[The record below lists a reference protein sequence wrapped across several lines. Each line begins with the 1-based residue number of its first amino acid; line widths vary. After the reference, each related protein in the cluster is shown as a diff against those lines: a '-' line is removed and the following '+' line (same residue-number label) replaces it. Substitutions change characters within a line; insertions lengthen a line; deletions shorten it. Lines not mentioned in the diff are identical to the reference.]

1 MGYEKVS
8 RPDEFNI
15 QNKDE
20 RVTFDSKNLKK
31 ASGSYEFYQNSR
43 STYEEVNDMSEYI
56 SRKEFEQ
63 FEKRIDDNFKHLN
76 SKMDS
81 LPDRFSDKMEIALNQ
96 QLEKIRKERKEDK
109 KSIITWSLTGTGIIV
124 ALLTF
129 LFNFIF

>member
-8 RPDEFNI
+8 RLDVFNI
-15 QNKDE
+15 QTKDE
-20 RVTFDSKNLKK
+20 RVTFDSKHLTK
-31 ASGSYEFYQNSR
+31 ASGSYEFYQNSS
-43 STYEEVNDMSEYI
+43 STYEEVINMSEYI
-56 SRKEFEQ
+56 SRQEFEQ
-63 FEKRIDDNFKHLN
+63 LEKRIEDNFKHLN
-76 SKMDS
+76 SKIDS

-96 QLEKIRKERKEDK
+96 QLEKIRKERKDDK